1 MKHLRNEKTKY
12 ILLFVILFLIELFIA
27 IFVRDKIIRP
37 YFGDVVVIVLLYSL
51 VRIFVKSANKNI
63 VWKIFL
69 FAIMIEVLQY
79 FRIIEI
85 LRLQNNKFIS
95 ILLGTTFD
103 FTDIICYI
111 LGTLFVLL
119 IEKIF
124 EYKNINEYIK

>member
-12 ILLFVILFLIELFIA
+12 ILLFVVLFLIELFIA